1 MDRMLAA
8 RPLVRRVLV
17 ARVGENVEQ
26 AYRAP
31 DGCGWRGG
39 STLCPI
45 LVLLAGGGLR
55 RFSSVKSTTAGS
67 LAVIPMEK
75 DQSGESQF
83 VGTHRGGQKSR
94 PNEKSRGAKNPRF
107 FFFLFFF
114 FFGLFFLFKFVVG
127 KSLLTRP
134 FETKLFLY
142 WPASRCADGA
152 RFFTWFAG
160 SKGRTQCLFEKYA
173 LYWLYLQKKEKRKT
187 ADNAQKVKENE
198 LPWHLLYL
206 HMTCP
211 LDAWALVRN
220 EPKWLEPNGYSA
232 SQQIGAN
239 RLPGTACANN
249 VTRNALT
256 GTAFPNAVTQNAMT
270 SAAFPN
276 TVTRNA

>member
-114 FFGLFFLFKFVVG
+114 FRPVFFVQVCGGQKPLDEAVWNQTVFILASLQMCRWRSLFYVVRRLEG
-127 KSLLTRP
+127 THPMPIWKVCLVLALP
-134 FETKLFLY
+134 
-142 WPASRCADGA
+142 
-152 RFFTWFAG
+152 
-160 SKGRTQCLFEKYA
+160 SKE
-173 LYWLYLQKKEKRKT
+173 RKT
-187 ADNAQKVKENE
+187 QD
-198 LPWHLLYL
+198 
-206 HMTCP
+206 C
-211 LDAWALVRN
+211 R
-220 EPKWLEPNGYSA
+220 
-232 SQQIGAN
+232 
-239 RLPGTACANN
+239 
-249 VTRNALT
+249 
-256 GTAFPNAVTQNAMT
+256 
-270 SAAFPN
+270 
-276 TVTRNA
+276 